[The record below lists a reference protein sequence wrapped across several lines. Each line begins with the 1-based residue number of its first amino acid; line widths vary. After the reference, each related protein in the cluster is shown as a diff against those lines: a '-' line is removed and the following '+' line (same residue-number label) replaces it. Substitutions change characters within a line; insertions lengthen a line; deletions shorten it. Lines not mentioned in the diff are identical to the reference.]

1 MAPVFKGLCHV
12 AYCVVY
18 PTVSTGFS
26 QSQMFVLALE
36 GCHGCGKTAL
46 IRQFQEMGYET
57 LDEAFLNMP
66 KSSLHPQS
74 LTMETCW
81 MSIWFQRLL
90 HLDQEFKARKVDT
103 SKVVL
108 VADRSPYSAVLYS
121 KNNGQLLNELIAAQ
135 IQELKAVD
143 IHVLSCLVSVEE
155 PVLWSRIQKRLQRE
169 PNRSLYNEDKR
180 EWMESVL
187 SFYNGRD
194 DWDLIIDNTS
204 STVAESCHKVLK
216 MLKDLTHLESVDPV
230 SCSPTTSL
238 YEILSDPA
246 SPSMFRLSPVQ
257 LMVGHD

>member
-1 MAPVFKGLCHV
+1 
-12 AYCVVY
+12 
-18 PTVSTGFS
+18 
-26 QSQMFVLALE
+26 MFVLALE

-90 HLDQEFKARKVDT
+90 HLDQEFKARKIDT

-108 VADRSPYSAVLYS
+108 VADRSPFSAVLYS
-121 KNNGQLLNELIAAQ
+121 KNNGQLLNDLIAAQ

-143 IHVLSCLVSVEE
+143 IHVLSCLVSVDE
-155 PVLWSRIQKRLQRE
+155 PVLWARIQKRLERE

-180 EWMESVL
+180 EWMETVL

-194 DWDLIIDNTS
+194 DWDLVIDNTS
-204 STVAESCHKVLK
+204 STVAESCQRVLA
-216 MLKDLTHLESVDPV
+216 MLKDLTNLESVDPV
-230 SCSPTTSL
+230 SCSPSTSL
-238 YEILSDPA
+238 YEILSDPT

-257 LMVGHD
+257 LMVGHE

>member
-1 MAPVFKGLCHV
+1 
-12 AYCVVY
+12 
-18 PTVSTGFS
+18 
-26 QSQMFVLALE
+26 
-36 GCHGCGKTAL
+36 
-46 IRQFQEMGYET
+46 
-57 LDEAFLNMP
+57 
-66 KSSLHPQS
+66 
-74 LTMETCW
+74 

-90 HLDQEFKARKVDT
+90 HLDQEFKARKIDT

-108 VADRSPYSAVLYS
+108 VADRSPFSAVLYS
-121 KNNGQLLNELIAAQ
+121 KNNGQLLNDLIAAQ

-155 PVLWSRIQKRLQRE
+155 PVLWSRIQKRLERE

-180 EWMESVL
+180 EWMETVL

-194 DWDLIIDNTS
+194 DWDLVIDNTS
-204 STVAESCHKVLK
+204 STVAESCERVLA

-230 SCSPTTSL
+230 TCSPTTSL

-257 LMVGHD
+257 LTVGVD